1 MSEKN
6 TKLAA
11 YVAIAAIW
19 LVWLADLAI
28 DIRTMFDDD
37 FWQNM
42 AHLAPWRVQA
52 ATFALFLFPL
62 VSGGVYVLNK
72 GLRRPWLCLLLVF
85 LFSTVCI
92 YMHSSYFYFA
102 RAAAYHASLSGAERE
117 AVGVLLAQYQSFKNI
132 FGALFLAGVLAV
144 SVWLFAVVAAEKN
157 RVPARL
163 CPARPAD
170 GRAVGQNNQGCFPVS
185 RRHAV
190 PRADPVF
197 LDGLAVYRLPAV
209 CAEARICGF
218 ATSAMMPRLK
228 TGFLRS
234 QI

>member
-11 YVAIAAIW
+11 YAAIAAIW

-28 DIRTMFDDD
+28 DIRTMFDDG

-42 AHLAPWRVQA
+42 AHLAPWRVKA

-102 RAAAYHASLSGAERE
+102 RAAVYHASLSGAERE

-144 SVWLFAVVAAEKN
+144 SVWLFAVVAAGKT
-157 RVPARL
+157 V
-163 CPARPAD
+163 
-170 GRAVGQNNQGCFPVS
+170 F
-185 RRHAV
+185 
-190 PRADPVF
+190 PRAFCLLGPLTGVLLGRMLRVVYPSAAGTLYPVLIPSF
-197 LDGLAVYRLPAV
+197 WMALLFTVYLLYV
-209 CAEARICGF
+209 
-218 ATSAMMPRLK
+218 
-228 TGFLRS
+228 LRHGYAGPPPS
-234 QI
+234 Q

>member
-11 YVAIAAIW
+11 YAAIAAIW

-28 DIRTMFDDD
+28 DIRTMFDDS

-42 AHLAPWRVQA
+42 AHLAPWRVEA
-52 ATFALFLFPL
+52 ATFALFLFPP

-72 GLRRPWLCLLLVF
+72 GLCRPWLCLLLVF

-102 RAAAYHASLSGAERE
+102 SAAAYHASLSGAERE
-117 AVGVLLAQYQSFKNI
+117 TVGVLLAQYQSFKNI

-144 SVWLFAVVAAEKN
+144 SLWLFIVVAA
-157 RVPARL
+157 
-163 CPARPAD
+163 
-170 GRAVGQNNQGCFPVS
+170 GRTVFPRTFSLLGPLTGVLLGRIIKAVSPSAAATLYPVLIPS
-185 RRHAV
+185 FWMALLFTVYLLYVLRHGYAG
-190 PRADPVF
+190 PP
-197 LDGLAVYRLPAV
+197 P
-209 CAEARICGF
+209 
-218 ATSAMMPRLK
+218 
-228 TGFLRS
+228 S
-234 QI
+234 Q

>member
-1 MSEKN
+1 MSEEN
-6 TKLAA
+6 TKLTA
-11 YVAIAAIW
+11 YAAIW

-28 DIRTMFDDD
+28 DIRTMFDDG

-42 AHLAPWRVQA
+42 AHLAPWRAEA

-144 SVWLFAVVAAEKN
+144 SVWLFAVVAAEKT
-157 RVPARL
+157 V
-163 CPARPAD
+163 
-170 GRAVGQNNQGCFPVS
+170 F
-185 RRHAV
+185 
-190 PRADPVF
+190 PRAFALLGPLTGVLLGRIIKAVSPSAAALYPVLIPSF
-197 LDGLAVYRLPAV
+197 WMALLFTVYLLYV
-209 CAEARICGF
+209 
-218 ATSAMMPRLK
+218 
-228 TGFLRS
+228 LRHGYASSPPS
-234 QI
+234 Q

>member
-1 MSEKN
+1 MSEEN
-6 TKLAA
+6 TKLTA
-11 YVAIAAIW
+11 YAAIAAIW

-72 GLRRPWLCLLLVF
+72 SLRRPWLCLLLVF

-144 SVWLFAVVAAEKN
+144 SVWLFIVVVAGKT
-157 RVPARL
+157 V
-163 CPARPAD
+163 
-170 GRAVGQNNQGCFPVS
+170 F
-185 RRHAV
+185 
-190 PRADPVF
+190 PRAFALLGPLTGVLLGRIIKAASPSAAATLYPVLIPSF
-197 LDGLAVYRLPAV
+197 WMALLFTVYLLYV
-209 CAEARICGF
+209 
-218 ATSAMMPRLK
+218 
-228 TGFLRS
+228 LRHGYAGPPPS
-234 QI
+234 Q